1 MTKRHLLLEQWSKG
15 VACLTAAVGTPE
27 FEVTLLEAAR
37 RIVDFDFIMVFAYR
51 GREQP
56 LMLADT
62 LNQARHQV
70 IAVDYAAGPFLLDPF
85 YQLVA
90 KDTRDGCHR
99 LRDIAPDH
107 FRRSEYFRV
116 HYGRTGIG
124 EEIGFA
130 FTMDNG
136 FTGVTSLAR
145 WTESAAI
152 THSEMSILHAIAP
165 AICAFSTQHWRQA
178 GSLSAR
184 RPSSAAPNVQHLG
197 QFGLHV
203 LSAREREIVTMI
215 LQGHSTE
222 SVALHLDISPGTVKI
237 HRKNIYRKLKVS
249 SQAELFAAFMGL
261 SGGPP
266 AYSPRDIPEAR
277 DIPQSRIKIIK
288 GGGTS

>member
-1 MTKRHLLLEQWSKG
+1 MNRRHLLLEQWSKG
-15 VACLTAAVGTPE
+15 VASLAGSAGTPA
-27 FEVTLLEAAR
+27 FAGTLLEAAR

-51 GREQP
+51 GREPP

-62 LNQARHQV
+62 LDEARHQV

-107 FRRSEYFRV
+107 FRRSEYYRV

-130 FTMDNG
+130 FAMDNG

-152 THSEMSILHAIAP
+152 TYSEMSILRAIAP
-165 AICAFSTQHWRQA
+165 AISAFSTQHWRLA
-178 GSLSAR
+178 GSTSLR
-184 RPSSAAPNVQHLG
+184 RHSPTAPHLG

-261 SGGPP
+261 AGGPS
-266 AYSPRDIPEAR
+266 AYTPRDIPASR
-277 DIPQSRIKIIK
+277 DIPQSRMKIVK
-288 GGGTS
+288 GGG